1 MPYSPT
7 HLDNLSNDVVARIA
21 RWFKKAKPEPTPVD
35 FNTQLGVHFEE
46 IGEMLENLRAN
57 DLITYNILVRTHIVV
72 TQLAQHLKEHPDPVY
87 IETEDRSDFLDSIC
101 DQIVTAVGVGV
112 FAYMDVTGGLSE
124 VSDSNDSKFDP
135 ATGLPILN
143 EHGKIMKGPA
153 YRKADL
159 APFI

>member
-1 MPYSPT
+1 MPYSPA
-7 HLDNLSNDVVARIA
+7 HLDNFINDAVARIS
-21 RWFKKAKPEPTPVD
+21 RWFKKAKPEPSFND
-35 FNTQLGVHFEE
+35 FTTQLGVHFEE
-46 IGEMLENLRAN
+46 ISEMISTFKGTDRLTQSMLTAALVAN
-57 DLITYNILVRTHIVV
+57 HS
-72 TQLAQHLKEHPDPVY
+72 LALHLKAAKGEVLL
-87 IETEDRSDFLDSIC
+87 IEDRTELLDSLC

-112 FAYMDVTGGLSE
+112 FGHMDVTGALCE